1 MDIFL
6 IRVIASF
13 FIAGIWIACATLLAE
28 RLGSKMGGLLTNL
41 PSNILIS
48 LLFIALVNGIQYVV
62 NTVPAIPLGM
72 TIDTMFLFLF
82 VICLKYGLAL
92 STIISLFSWFIL
104 AYAATLVRPEN
115 LFVNMIIYCIVTIVA
130 FVVLDRF
137 FEIKSVASNGK
148 HYTGTQM
155 LIRAFFAGSVVVA
168 VIVISKL
175 VNPYIVGI
183 FSTFPAV
190 LLSTMVILTI
200 NQNEEFARAT
210 GKVMVLSSSNIVVY
224 GLALYVSYPRFG
236 LVWGTI
242 VSFLAAF
249 IWVWLLHPIIRW
261 IK

>member
-13 FIAGIWIACATLLAE
+13 FIAGIWIAGATLLAE
-28 RLGSKMGGLLTNL
+28 RLGSKIGGLLTNL

-48 LLFIALVNGIQYVV
+48 LLFVALVNGIPYVV

-72 TIDTMFLFLF
+72 TIDTLFLF
-82 VICLKYGLAL
+82 VFVVCLKYGLAL
-92 STIISLFSWFIL
+92 STTISLLSWFIL
-104 AYAATLVRPEN
+104 AYAATLVRLEN
-115 LFVNMIIYCIVTIVA
+115 LFVNMVVYCVVTLIA

-148 HYTGTQM
+148 QYTGKQL
-155 LIRAFFAGSVVVA
+155 LIRAFFAGSVVAA

-175 VNPYIVGI
+175 FPPYIVGI

-190 LLSTMVILTI
+190 LVSTMVILAI
-200 NQNEEFARAT
+200 NQNKEFARAT

-224 GLALYVSYPRFG
+224 GLALYISYPRLG
-236 LVWGTI
+236 LIRGTI

-249 IWVWLLHPIIRW
+249 IWVWLLHPIIRR